1 MIVEPKFRGFICTTS
16 HPTGCKKNVE
26 NQIEYVKE
34 NGKIDQFTNDA
45 IELVPYQK
53 KEE

>member
-1 MIVEPKFRGFICTTS
+1 LVDEVNSTIKEL
-16 HPTGCKKNVE
+16 
-26 NQIEYVKE
+26 KE

>member
-16 HPTGCKKNVE
+16 HPIGCKKNVE

-34 NGKIDQFTNDA
+34 NGKIEGA
-45 IELVPYQK
+45 KRVLVLGD
-53 KEE
+53 